1 MQRLV
6 CLALVLTAAC
16 GGGTPTGE
24 ATLSGV
30 SPAVKAAA
38 SEPLEAPDAAGTQ
51 VLGWNILF
59 YSNDAGGDCLEGTV
73 VAKIAIYTT
82 QAVGSKPQ
90 ALLQTGGISIVTEA
104 PPTVNGQAT
113 ANMGVEG
120 VSMVQGQLQIEEFH
134 LTPDAM
140 HADRIRGTVNAG
152 GYDANQQGVSLTGS
166 FTAPICQE
174 D

>member
-1 MQRLV
+1 MQRLA

-30 SPAVKAAA
+30 SPAVKAA
-38 SEPLEAPDAAGTQ
+38 SMETFQGPDAAGTN
-51 VLGWNILF
+51 VLGWTINF
-59 YSNDAGGDCLEGTV
+59 YSNDAGGDCLEGSV
-73 VAKIAIYTT
+73 VAKITIYTT

-90 ALLQTGGISIVTEA
+90 ALLQTGGIPIVTEV

-120 VSMVQGQLQIEEFH
+120 VSMVQGQIQIQEFH

-140 HADRIRGTVNAG
+140 HADRIAGTVNAG
-152 GYDANQQGVSLTGS
+152 GYDANQGGVSLTGT
-166 FTAPICQE
+166 FTAPICE
-174 D
+174 KD